1 MVKIGLID
9 LQLNIFHLGNLNV
22 GKQQNMKEYVKA
34 TINVH
39 GLGTFAMNEGQQ
51 LITMIILLISATL
64 ILNAIVAGL
73 FYG

>member
-1 MVKIGLID
+1 MVRIGSID

-22 GKQQNMKEYVKA
+22 GKQPNMKEFVKA
-34 TINVH
+34 TINAH

-51 LITMIILLISATL
+51 LITMIIILVSATF

>member
-1 MVKIGLID
+1 
-9 LQLNIFHLGNLNV
+9 
-22 GKQQNMKEYVKA
+22 MKEFVKA
-34 TINVH
+34 TINAH

-51 LITMIILLISATL
+51 LITMIIILVSATF

>member
-1 MVKIGLID
+1 
-9 LQLNIFHLGNLNV
+9 
-22 GKQQNMKEYVKA
+22 MKEYVKV

-51 LITMIILLISATL
+51 LITMIIILVSATF